1 MYIYIYMW
9 LCVCVSWFARV
20 RVGPA
25 FTTFSQQTA
34 AVRRKCS
41 RSISGGS
48 CSARVALVTAV
59 VSAGMW
65 MLALVRSQD
74 TAIIILMTI
83 MFVAAD

>member
-1 MYIYIYMW
+1 MCG
-9 LCVCVSWFARV
+9 CVCVSWFARV

-25 FTTFSQQTA
+25 FTQTA